1 MAYKSKVLSLFLT
14 KGTTDKQYDIH
25 VEAAAGGGYHVFGM
39 NGRRGSATTRQQK
52 TKHGPV
58 SLAAAESIYDAVVHE
73 KERKGYTSLPHG
85 GPYAGVFGSH
95 AVISGSAA
103 TCASVAQSPSWTHWV
118 GNASPEQVT
127 ALLDL
132 EGFGVQRKPF
142 GPRVVLDVSG
152 VSVKSVGVADGE
164 PYRLPDDV
172 EAELKTVFQGFHLE
186 GCFDGSQ
193 LFIVDGYDT
202 KARTPAAAKTAS
214 FELRMGHFV
223 ATVKRASTRHVK
235 AFPVFTDSDKYQ
247 AISQLTHAGELEVLL
262 RPLSGPYDT
271 RVPTRIEQAGAIA
284 HLLM

>member
-1 MAYKSKVLSLFLT
+1 MTYKSKVLSLFLT
-14 KGTTDKQYDIH
+14 KGTTDKQYDLH
-25 VEAAAGGGYHVFGM
+25 VEAAVGGGYHVFGM

-52 TKHGPV
+52 TKLGPV
-58 SLAAAESIYDAVVHE
+58 SLAAAEKMFDTVVQE
-73 KERKGYTSLPHG
+73 KERKGYTSFPHG
-85 GPYAGVFGSH
+85 KQYGGVFGSH
-95 AVISGSAA
+95 AVVSGSAA
-103 TCASVAQSPSWTHWV
+103 AGTPVVQNPSWTHWV

-127 ALLDL
+127 ALLELD
-132 EGFGVQRKPF
+132 GVGVQRKPF
-142 GPRVVLDVSG
+142 GPRVVFDVSS

-164 PYRLPDDV
+164 PYRLPDVV
-172 EAELKTVFQGFHLE
+172 EVELMTVFQGFHLE

-202 KARTPAAAKTAS
+202 KARTPAAAKAAS
-214 FELRMGHFV
+214 FALRMGHFV
-223 ATVKRASTRHVK
+223 TTVKRASTRHVK